1 MKVLHNDRKVTLPD
15 FLIVGAMRSG
25 TTSLYVYLNNH
36 RAIFMPSLKEPQFFS
51 YLGEKCSPHPPE
63 IRSTPWNLE
72 DYVRLFKHARPGQI
86 IGEASTSYLYIY
98 QRTQKNIMAIY
109 GEQVTNLKIIGVLR
123 NPIERA
129 WSIYTLKKQGG
140 GWKKDFFTI
149 AREFEIEGSQYQY
162 YNFLTSGLFFDQVKA
177 YLEIFPL
184 TRFFLFEELISEPDR
199 VVRECLN
206 FVGVTDVSLPPGIG
220 KVHNLSGVAR
230 SMAVAPIYRFLFERN
245 QTKNLLKV
253 FIPQVIREGVKRWV
267 GYRVVKKEPVPSE
280 VKEYLL
286 PKYAADLRRLADLLQ
301 NERQRKII
309 EGWLK

>member
-1 MKVLHNDRKVTLPD
+1 LVMKVLHNDRKVTLPD

-109 GEQVTNLKIIGVLR
+109 GEQVTNLKIIGILR

-162 YNFLTSGLFFDQVKA
+162 YNF
-177 YLEIFPL
+177 
-184 TRFFLFEELISEPDR
+184 
-199 VVRECLN
+199 
-206 FVGVTDVSLPPGIG
+206 TDVSLPPGIG